1 MFRKKEFFDNIQKK
15 VGLLSLSKRK
25 VVNYILNSYQKAAF
39 MTAKEIAEK
48 CSVSESTVN
57 RFSKDLGYS
66 GFPSFIMN
74 LKNIVHGELSG
85 ADRLEL
91 INSNR
96 EKSNIDYL
104 NYLVED
110 EIQNL
115 SKLSHIDKK
124 DFDQFVCMIV
134 EAKNILLVG
143 SRFSSIIVHYLY
155 YGLRKIKDGV
165 SYVDHIDS
173 VAYDY
178 LELLESNTLIIAVG
192 LGRYPKEVIEFLE
205 LAKIRNI
212 KIVSI
217 TDSPISPFIN
227 HSEISLIAPVE
238 IQSYLGTISAPG
250 CLAAAI
256 TSEVSLQTK
265 DFSIIRLNRLEGIA
279 RKRSYY
285 V

>member
-1 MFRKKEFFDNIQKK
+1 MFRKKDFFDNIQKK
-15 VGLLSLSKRK
+15 ASLLSLSKRK
-25 VVNYILNSYQKAAF
+25 AANYVLNNYQKAAF

-48 CSVSESTVN
+48 CCVSESTVN

-66 GFPSFIMN
+66 GFPSFITN
-74 LKNIVHGELSG
+74 LKNIVHADLSG
-85 ADRLEL
+85 TDRLEL
-91 INSNR
+91 INSIR
-96 EKSNIDYL
+96 KKSKIGYL
-104 NYLVED
+104 NYLIED

-143 SRFSSIIVHYLY
+143 SRFSSIIIHYLY
-155 YGLRKIKDGV
+155 YGLHKIKDRV

-178 LELLESNTLIIAVG
+178 LELLESDTLIIAVG

-227 HSEISLIAPVE
+227 HSDISLIAPVE

-250 CLAAAI
+250 CLSAAI
-256 TSEVSLQTK
+256 ISEVSLRAK
-265 DFSIIRLNRLEGIA
+265 DVSIIRLNKLEGIA